1 MDFEL
6 IKKALIDS
14 ADELDIKEYEIY
26 YSSRTGTSVETLG
39 KEISSLNSSSSGG
52 VCFRCLVNGRMGY
65 ASTELMEASEMGEL
79 VRRAVVNAENT
90 EKEDNV
96 GIYAG
101 SESYGKT
108 NSPEYKPL
116 SAEQMKKTALSI
128 QNENYAA
135 SDKVTDGTQ
144 SAVET
149 EEMTVRIVNSHGLDL
164 VNTSGVNIVYSAA
177 VVLDKGE
184 HQDDYAVEEYGKLS
198 DKELAEK
205 AVRGALDNIGAEIVD
220 TGKYDIVIAAKQMR
234 TILSVFSS
242 AFSAKTAQSGM
253 SLLAGK
259 EGQRIAAEIINIT
272 DDPMREG
279 VSVQSPFDAEGV
291 AAYRKDVVKD
301 GVLLTLLHN
310 RETAMRAGRETTANA
325 SKGAYS
331 SPVSV
336 SPYAFCIEA
345 GGNTLDELF
354 AMAENGIYV
363 TEVKGLHAGANPVT
377 GDFSI
382 ESAGFLIKDG
392 KKATPVRSFTIA
404 GNFFDM
410 LKAISAL
417 SDKVEVGIGGPTVF
431 GSPAVLIKDMSVAGK

>member
-26 YSSRTGTSVETLG
+26 YSFGTGTSVETLG

-291 AAYRKDVVKD
+291 AAYRKAVVKD

-310 RETAMRAGRETTANA
+310 RETAMRAGRETTGNA

-345 GGNTLDELF
+345 GENTLDELF

>member
-149 EEMTVRIVNSHGLDL
+149 EEMTVRSVE
-164 VNTSGVNIVYSAA
+164 
-177 VVLDKGE
+177 VL
-184 HQDDYAVEEYGKLS
+184 
-198 DKELAEK
+198 
-205 AVRGALDNIGAEIVD
+205 
-220 TGKYDIVIAAKQMR
+220 T
-234 TILSVFSS
+234 
-242 AFSAKTAQSGM
+242 
-253 SLLAGK
+253 
-259 EGQRIAAEIINIT
+259 
-272 DDPMREG
+272 
-279 VSVQSPFDAEGV
+279 
-291 AAYRKDVVKD
+291 
-301 GVLLTLLHN
+301 
-310 RETAMRAGRETTANA
+310 
-325 SKGAYS
+325 
-331 SPVSV
+331 
-336 SPYAFCIEA
+336 
-345 GGNTLDELF
+345 
-354 AMAENGIYV
+354 
-363 TEVKGLHAGANPVT
+363 GLHRLWNP
-377 GDFSI
+377 
-382 ESAGFLIKDG
+382 APL
-392 KKATPVRSFTIA
+392 
-404 GNFFDM
+404 
-410 LKAISAL
+410 
-417 SDKVEVGIGGPTVF
+417 
-431 GSPAVLIKDMSVAGK
+431 